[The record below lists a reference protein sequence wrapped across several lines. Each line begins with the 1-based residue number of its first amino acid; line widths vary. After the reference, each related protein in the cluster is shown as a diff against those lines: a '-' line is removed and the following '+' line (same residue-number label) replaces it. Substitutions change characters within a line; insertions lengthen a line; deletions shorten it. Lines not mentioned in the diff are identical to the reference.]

1 MNHDYDYDYDNDND
15 HDNDDDNDNDNDND
29 DNDNDSDILAPAAPV
44 KSVSDEGLPSGWT
57 LQVRLFSVFINQN
70 DKRHLCILHLI

>member
-1 MNHDYDYDYDNDND
+1 M
-15 HDNDDDNDNDNDND
+15 NDNDND

-57 LQVRLFSVFINQN
+57 LQVRLFNVFINQN